1 MKVKTILGVA
11 FVVVML
17 AAACAPATPPPTA
30 TLAPTTVPTET
41 EVMET
46 PTIVATEPPAATDT
60 VVAETPTMSVPVTG
74 ATVNV
79 SESTSGSVLVD
90 GQGRSLYLFTNDTQN
105 GGAST
110 CMGDCLINWP
120 PLLST
125 EAPTAG
131 DGVDAAKLGTI
142 TRDDGTT
149 QVTYNGWPLY
159 LYSSD
164 TAPGDVTGQG
174 VGGVWFL
181 VAPDGNAIPQ

>member
-1 MKVKTILGVA
+1 MKLKTILGVA
-11 FVVVML
+11 FIVVML
-17 AAACAPATPPPTA
+17 ATACAPSTPTA
-30 TLAPTTVPTET
+30 TSVPTMVPTET
-41 EVMET
+41 QVLETETASVTET
-46 PTIVATEPPAATDT
+46 PAVTDT
-60 VVAETPTMSVPVTG
+60 VAAETPTLSIPVTG

-79 SESTSGSVLVD
+79 SESTSGSILVD

-105 GGAST
+105 SGAST
-110 CMGDCLINWP
+110 CTGDCLTNWP

-159 LYSSD
+159 LYSGD

-181 VAPDGNAIPQ
+181 VAPDGNAIP